1 MAKEDHDHEHGSR
14 LERLVE
20 GVQDALL
27 ATERANVE
35 RERNNAARHI
45 ELMAAIGKSDILGRL
60 NALKSRLEKLA
71 KALACLDA
79 KT

>member
-1 MAKEDHDHEHGSR
+1 MPPKDHDEHGSR

-27 ATERANVE
+27 ATERAN
-35 RERNNAARHI
+35 AARHI
-45 ELMAAIGKSDILGRL
+45 ELMAALRGESDILGRF
-60 NALKSRLEKLA
+60 NALKSRLAKIA
-71 KALACLDA
+71 KALATLDE

>member
-1 MAKEDHDHEHGSR
+1 MAQDHNPAQDSR

-27 ATERANVE
+27 ATERE
-35 RERNNAARHI
+35 NAERHI
-45 ELMAAIGKSDILGRL
+45 ELIAAIRGKADVLGKL
-60 NALKSRLEKLA
+60 NALKSRLARIA
-71 KALACLDA
+71 KALAVLDA